1 MGIAKVSRLIPLVAG
16 FMAGAIFATATGTY
30 LLVAHPRFV
39 SKVVAHLPKIGLS
52 SGTASASPTPELP
65 LNGVLVRIDTMAP
78 ARPISPLI
86 YGVSFA
92 DPAYVMLLGATVNRW
107 GGNSASTFNWDNGH
121 AWNSGRDWEFRN
133 NNGGRNGNAVDTF
146 IAQSLAAGAQ
156 PLITIPTIGWVA
168 KNDDSNTKAVSVPS
182 QGGPPSAPGSQAISG
197 YDPTANRALTS
208 VPSLPTKNGALASGP
223 DPSATTVYQD
233 EWVHYLTTKFGT
245 GSKGVTYF
253 AMDNEPDLWAWNH
266 TDVHPVRTSYDEM
279 LKQFTAY
286 ADAVKAVDPSSKI
299 LGPVVSG
306 WTAYQYSGLDCGVDN
321 YATHA
326 DRQAHGDTPL
336 LEWWLQQVAAHDKK
350 VGTRTLDYL
359 DVHYYPQA
367 PNVDSAHASDPATQ
381 AKRIRSVRS
390 LYDPT
395 YGDESW
401 IAQPVDLI
409 PMLRAWIAKAYPG
422 TGISISEYNFGG
434 EYDASGAVTLAEV
447 LGVYGREGVSM
458 ANYWPYPP
466 QNTPGSAAFRL
477 YRNYDGHGATFGDLS
492 VPVTSGSRQV
502 AVFASRHSD
511 TGEVD
516 LIVANESLTQTATVS
531 LQVTD
536 AASYKAQQFVIHPGS
551 AEISPEALDSLS
563 APLSLEP
570 LSVRLIRLKKS

>member
-1 MGIAKVSRLIPLVAG
+1 MKSGRLVQLLAAFIAGGVVASA
-16 FMAGAIFATATGTY
+16 FGAY
-30 LLVAHPRFV
+30 MLVAHPRFV
-39 SKVVAHLPKIGLS
+39 SKVVAHLPRIDLS
-52 SGTASASPTPELP
+52 SGTAAAPPTPDLP
-65 LNGVLVRIDTMAP
+65 LNGVVIRIDTLAP
-78 ARPISPLI
+78 TQPISPLI

-92 DPAYVMLLGATVNRW
+92 DPAYAKLLDATVNRW

-121 AWNSGRDWEFRN
+121 AWNAGRDCRS
-133 NNGGRNGNAVDTF
+133 GNAVDTF
-146 IAQSLAAGAQ
+146 IAQSLGVGVQ
-156 PLITIPTIGWVA
+156 PLVPIPTIGWVA
-168 KNDDSNTKAVSVPS
+168 KNDDSNTMAVGVPS
-182 QGGPPSAPGSQAISG
+182 SGGPPSTPGSQAING
-197 YDPTANRALTS
+197 YDPSLNRSRTS
-208 VPSLPTKNGALASGP
+208 VPAQPAAGSTAVLTPNPA
-223 DPSATTVYQD
+223 ATVVYQD
-233 EWVHYLTTKFGT
+233 QWVRYLMSKFGT
-245 GSKGVTYF
+245 GPKGVTYF
-253 AMDNEPDLWAWNH
+253 AMDNEPDLWSTNH
-266 TDVHPVRTSYDEM
+266 TDVHPVQMSYADM
-279 LKQFTAY
+279 LKEFTTY
-286 ADAVKAVDPSSKI
+286 ADAIKTADPSAKI

-306 WTAYQYSGLDCGVDN
+306 WTAYQYSALDAGSDN

-326 DRQAHGDTPL
+326 DRQAHGDTPF
-336 LEWWLQQVAAHDKK
+336 LEWWLQQVAMHDRSLGK
-350 VGTRTLDYL
+350 RTLDYL

-409 PMLRAWIAKAYPG
+409 PMLRAWIAKSYPG

-458 ANYWPYPP
+458 ANYWPFPP
-466 QNTPGSAAFRL
+466 ANTPGSAAFRL
-477 YRNYDGHGATFGDLS
+477 FRNYDGHGATFGDQS

-516 LIVANESLTQTATVS
+516 LVIANESLSQTATVQ
-531 LQVTD
+531 LQVAGAGT
-536 AASYKAQQFVIHPGS
+536 YKAQQFVIHPGS
-551 AEISPEALDSLS
+551 ADITPEAIASLAS
-563 APLSLEP
+563 PLSLEP
-570 LSVRLIRLKKS
+570 LSVRLVRITKS